1 MSEIKTN
8 FILAVR
14 GYKVV
19 KKQKSG
25 VCTDIIALDNANNK
39 VLLRAIEPLTPE
51 YIGLNDVKTFSELI
65 KQENYDTAILIGKHF
80 TEKAIDEMGKQKITY
95 VSDDYMPP
103 FDIQEVYLA
112 VITCANNSCQKK
124 CGKALAIIPDCDDKT
139 AYTCKTKALAVSAK
153 QHFEDGAVGL
163 LKNDL
168 RVAFSLTR

>member
-8 FILAVR
+8 FIMAVR
-14 GYKVV
+14 GYKIV

-25 VCTDIIALDNANNK
+25 VCTDVIALDSSNKK

-51 YIGLNDVKTFSELI
+51 YIGLNHVKTIAEVI
-65 KQENYDTAILIGKHF
+65 KQENYDSAILISKHF
-80 TEKAIDEMGKQKITY
+80 TANAINEMNKQRIQHI
-95 VSDDYMPP
+95 SDDYMPP

-112 VITCANNSCQKK
+112 VVTCANNSCQKK
-124 CGKALAIIPDCDDKT
+124 CGKVLPVIPDCDEKT
-139 AYTCKTKALAVSAK
+139 AYMCKTKSLATSAK

-168 RVAFSLTR
+168 RAAFMLTP